1 MDKAV
6 ILSTGEELITGKVV
20 DTNSS
25 YIADKLFFLGVEV
38 VAILK
43 VGDDRERLL
52 WAFQHAAE
60 LGNLIIGTGELGPTV
75 DDLTSDTVAQFLHRP
90 LELDERVAAALK
102 RRFEDRGRP
111 WTENNLKQAQF
122 PKGAEVIPNPR
133 GTAPGFRVELGERKW
148 LIWLS
153 GVPREMVGMMQESV
167 VPWISQTL
175 ITDEIATTTFKVY
188 GLTESK
194 LDDILKPIQ
203 LPHGVQLSFRAHYPD
218 LSLRLT
224 YRGGNE
230 ESEQF
235 QGLKARIGN
244 LIQPYVYGE
253 GDETLEEI
261 VGKLLRK
268 NGWTLALAESCT
280 GGFISHRI
288 TRIPGSSDYFNSS
301 AVTYS
306 NDAKMALL
314 GVKKTT
320 LKRFGPVSRE
330 TAMEMAQGIKKK
342 TDANVGMSVTGIA
355 GPEGGTPEIPVGTV
369 WIGMAQL
376 HGDEAQ
382 IFHLQGDRERV
393 IQGASQAV
401 LHWLRKTLIETP

>member
-43 VGDDRERLL
+43 VGDNRERLL
-52 WAFQHAAE
+52 WAFDHAAE
-60 LGNLIIGTGELGPTV
+60 LGDLIIGTGGLGPTV
-75 DDLTSDTVAQFLHRP
+75 DDLTTETVARFLGRP
-90 LELDERVAAALK
+90 LELHEDVATALK

-122 PKGAEVIPNPR
+122 PEGAKVIPNPR
-133 GTAPGFRVELGERKW
+133 GTAPGFRIAIGEHKW

-153 GVPREMVGMMQESV
+153 GVPREMVEMMLQSV

-175 ITDEIATTTFKVY
+175 KTDEVAAATFKIY

-194 LDDILKPIQ
+194 LDDILKPVH
-203 LPHGVQLSFRAHYPD
+203 LPNGVQLSFRAHYPD
-218 LSLRLT
+218 LSLRLI
-224 YRGGNE
+224 YRGGKE
-230 ESEQF
+230 DSEQF
-235 QGLKARIGN
+235 QGLKARIGK
-244 LIQPYVYGE
+244 LIQPYVFGE

-261 VGKLLRK
+261 VGRLLLK

-280 GGFISHRI
+280 GGYISHRI
-288 TRIPGSSDYFNSS
+288 TRVPGSSDYFKSS

-306 NDAKMALL
+306 NEAKMVFL
-314 GVKKTT
+314 GVKKST
-320 LKRFGPVSRE
+320 LNRFGPVSRE
-330 TAMEMAQGIKKK
+330 TAIEMAQGIRKK
-342 TDANVGMSVTGIA
+342 TGANVGMSVTGIA
-355 GPEGGTPEIPVGTV
+355 GPDGGSPEIPVGTV
-369 WIGMAQL
+369 WIGMAQP
-376 HGDEAQ
+376 HGEEAQ
-382 IFHLQGDRERV
+382 LFHLQGDRERV

-401 LHWLRKTLIETP
+401 LHWLRKVLL

>member
-43 VGDDRERLL
+43 VGDNRERLL
-52 WAFQHAAE
+52 WAIDHAAE
-60 LGNLIIGTGELGPTV
+60 LGDLIIGRGGLGPTV
-75 DDLTSDTVAQFLHRP
+75 DDLTTETVARYIGRP
-90 LELDERVAAALK
+90 LELHEDVATALK

-122 PKGAEVIPNPR
+122 PEGAKVIPNPR
-133 GTAPGFRVELGERKW
+133 GTAPGFRIAIGEHKW

-153 GVPREMVGMMQESV
+153 GVPREMVEMMLQSV

-175 ITDEIATTTFKVY
+175 KTDEVAAATFKIY

-194 LDDILKPIQ
+194 LDDILKPVH
-203 LPHGVQLSFRAHYPD
+203 LPNGVQLSFRAHYPD
-218 LSLRLT
+218 LSLRLI
-224 YRGGNE
+224 YRGGKE
-230 ESEQF
+230 DSEQF
-235 QGLKARIGN
+235 QGLKARIGK
-244 LIQPYVYGE
+244 LIQPYVFGE

-261 VGKLLRK
+261 VGRLLLK

-280 GGFISHRI
+280 GGYISHRI
-288 TRIPGSSDYFNSS
+288 TRVPGSSDYFKSS

-306 NDAKMALL
+306 NEAKMAFL
-314 GVKKTT
+314 GVKKST
-320 LKRFGPVSRE
+320 LNRFGPVSRE
-330 TAMEMAQGIKKK
+330 TAIEMAQGIRKK
-342 TDANVGMSVTGIA
+342 TGANVGMSVTGIA
-355 GPEGGTPEIPVGTV
+355 GPDGGSPEIPVGTA
-369 WIGMAQL
+369 WIGMAQP
-376 HGDEAQ
+376 HGEEAQ

-401 LHWLRKTLIETP
+401 LHWLRKVLL

>member
-43 VGDDRERLL
+43 VGDNRERLL
-52 WAFQHAAE
+52 WAIDHAAE
-60 LGNLIIGTGELGPTV
+60 LGDLIIGTGGLGPTV
-75 DDLTSDTVAQFLHRP
+75 DDLTTETVARYIGRP
-90 LELDERVAAALK
+90 LELHEDVATALK

-122 PKGAEVIPNPR
+122 PEGAKVIPNPR
-133 GTAPGFRVELGERKW
+133 GTAPGFRIAIGEHKW

-153 GVPREMVGMMQESV
+153 GVPREMVEMMLQSV

-175 ITDEIATTTFKVY
+175 KTDEVAAATFKIY

-194 LDDILKPIQ
+194 LDDILKPVH
-203 LPHGVQLSFRAHYPD
+203 LPNGVQLSFRAHYPD
-218 LSLRLT
+218 LSLRLI
-224 YRGGNE
+224 YRGGKE
-230 ESEQF
+230 DSEQF
-235 QGLKARIGN
+235 QGLKARIGK
-244 LIQPYVYGE
+244 LIQPYVFGE

-261 VGKLLRK
+261 VGRLLLK

-280 GGFISHRI
+280 GGYISHRI
-288 TRIPGSSDYFNSS
+288 TRVPGSSDYFKSS

-306 NDAKMALL
+306 NEAKMAFL
-314 GVKKTT
+314 GVKKST
-320 LKRFGPVSRE
+320 LNRFGPVSRE
-330 TAMEMAQGIKKK
+330 TAIEMAQGIRKK
-342 TDANVGMSVTGIA
+342 TGANVGMSVTGIA
-355 GPEGGTPEIPVGTV
+355 GPDGGSPEIPVGTV
-369 WIGMAQL
+369 WIGMAQP
-376 HGDEAQ
+376 HGEEAQ

-401 LHWLRKTLIETP
+401 LHWLRKVLL

>member
-43 VGDDRERLL
+43 VGDNRERLL
-52 WAFQHAAE
+52 WAIDHAAE
-60 LGNLIIGTGELGPTV
+60 LGDLIIGTGGLGPTV
-75 DDLTSDTVAQFLHRP
+75 DDLTTETVARYIGRP
-90 LELDERVAAALK
+90 LELHEDVATALK

-122 PKGAEVIPNPR
+122 PEGAKVIPNPR
-133 GTAPGFRVELGERKW
+133 GTAPGFRIAIGEHKW

-153 GVPREMVGMMQESV
+153 GVPREMVEMMLQSV

-175 ITDEIATTTFKVY
+175 KTDEVAAATFKIY

-194 LDDILKPIQ
+194 LDDILKPVH
-203 LPHGVQLSFRAHYPD
+203 LPNGVQLSFRAHYPD
-218 LSLRLT
+218 LSLRLI
-224 YRGGNE
+224 YRGGKE
-230 ESEQF
+230 DSEQF
-235 QGLKARIGN
+235 QGLKARIGK
-244 LIQPYVYGE
+244 LIQPYVFGE

-261 VGKLLRK
+261 VGRLLLK

-280 GGFISHRI
+280 GGYISHRI
-288 TRIPGSSDYFNSS
+288 TRVPGSSDYFKSS

-306 NDAKMALL
+306 NEAKMAFL
-314 GVKKTT
+314 GVKKST
-320 LKRFGPVSRE
+320 LNRFGPVSRE
-330 TAMEMAQGIKKK
+330 TAIEMAQGIRKK
-342 TDANVGMSVTGIA
+342 TGANVGMSVTGIA
-355 GPEGGTPEIPVGTV
+355 GPDGGSPEIPVGTA
-369 WIGMAQL
+369 WIGMAQP
-376 HGDEAQ
+376 HGEEAQ

-401 LHWLRKTLIETP
+401 LHWLRKVLL

>member
-43 VGDDRERLL
+43 VGDNRERLL
-52 WAFQHAAE
+52 WALDHAAE
-60 LGNLIIGTGELGPTV
+60 LGDLIIGTGGLGPTV
-75 DDLTSDTVAQFLHRP
+75 DDLTTETVARYIGRP
-90 LELDERVAAALK
+90 LELHEDVATALK

-122 PKGAEVIPNPR
+122 PEGAKVIPNPR
-133 GTAPGFRVELGERKW
+133 GTAPGFRIAIGEHKW

-153 GVPREMVGMMQESV
+153 GVPREMVEMMLQSV

-175 ITDEIATTTFKVY
+175 KTDEVAAATFKIY

-194 LDDILKPIQ
+194 LDDILKPVH
-203 LPHGVQLSFRAHYPD
+203 LPNGVQLSFRAHYPD
-218 LSLRLT
+218 LSLRLI
-224 YRGGNE
+224 YRGGKE
-230 ESEQF
+230 DSEQF
-235 QGLKARIGN
+235 QGLKARIGK
-244 LIQPYVYGE
+244 LIQPYVFGE

-261 VGKLLRK
+261 VGRLLLK

-280 GGFISHRI
+280 GGYISHRI
-288 TRIPGSSDYFNSS
+288 TRVPGSSDYFKSS

-306 NDAKMALL
+306 NEAKMAFL
-314 GVKKTT
+314 GVKKST
-320 LKRFGPVSRE
+320 LNRFGPVSRE
-330 TAMEMAQGIKKK
+330 TAIEMAQGIRKK
-342 TDANVGMSVTGIA
+342 TGANVGMSVTGIA
-355 GPEGGTPEIPVGTV
+355 GPDGGSPEIPVGTV
-369 WIGMAQL
+369 WIGMAQP
-376 HGDEAQ
+376 HGEEAQ

-401 LHWLRKTLIETP
+401 LHWLRKVLL

>member
-43 VGDDRERLL
+43 VGDNRERLL
-52 WAFQHAAE
+52 WAFDHAAE
-60 LGNLIIGTGELGPTV
+60 LGDLIIGTGGLGPTV
-75 DDLTSDTVAQFLHRP
+75 DDLTTETVARYIGRP
-90 LELDERVAAALK
+90 LELHEDVATALK

-122 PKGAEVIPNPR
+122 PEGAKVIPNPR
-133 GTAPGFRVELGERKW
+133 GTAPGFRIAIGEHKW

-153 GVPREMVGMMQESV
+153 GVPREMVEMMLQSV

-175 ITDEIATTTFKVY
+175 ITDEVAAATFKIY

-194 LDDILKPIQ
+194 LDDILKPVH
-203 LPHGVQLSFRAHYPD
+203 LPNGVQLSFRAHYPD
-218 LSLRLT
+218 LSLRLI
-224 YRGGNE
+224 YRGGKE
-230 ESEQF
+230 DSEQF
-235 QGLKARIGN
+235 QGLKARIGK
-244 LIQPYVYGE
+244 LIQPYVFGE

-261 VGKLLRK
+261 VGRLLLK

-280 GGFISHRI
+280 GGYISHRI
-288 TRIPGSSDYFNSS
+288 TRVPGSSDYFKSS

-306 NDAKMALL
+306 NEAKMAFL
-314 GVKKTT
+314 GVKKST
-320 LKRFGPVSRE
+320 LNRFGPVSRE
-330 TAMEMAQGIKKK
+330 TAIEMAQGIRKK
-342 TDANVGMSVTGIA
+342 TGANVGMSVTGIA
-355 GPEGGTPEIPVGTV
+355 GPDGGSPEIPVGTV
-369 WIGMAQL
+369 WIGMAQP
-376 HGDEAQ
+376 HGEEAQ

-401 LHWLRKTLIETP
+401 LHWLRKVLL

>member
-43 VGDDRERLL
+43 VGDNRERLL
-52 WAFQHAAE
+52 WAFDHAAE
-60 LGNLIIGTGELGPTV
+60 LGDLIIGTGGLGPTV
-75 DDLTSDTVAQFLHRP
+75 DDLTTETVARYIGRP
-90 LELDERVAAALK
+90 LELHEDVATALK

-122 PKGAEVIPNPR
+122 PEGAQVIPNPR
-133 GTAPGFRVELGERKW
+133 GTAPGFRIAIGEHKW

-153 GVPREMVGMMQESV
+153 GVPREMVEMMLQSV

-175 ITDEIATTTFKVY
+175 KTDEVAAATFKIY

-194 LDDILKPIQ
+194 LDDILKPIH
-203 LPHGVQLSFRAHYPD
+203 LPNGVQLSFRAHYPD
-218 LSLRLT
+218 LSLRLI
-224 YRGGNE
+224 YRGGKE
-230 ESEQF
+230 DSEQF
-235 QGLKARIGN
+235 QGLKARIGK
-244 LIQPYVYGE
+244 LIQPYVFGE

-261 VGKLLRK
+261 VGRLLLK

-280 GGFISHRI
+280 GGYISHRI
-288 TRIPGSSDYFNSS
+288 TRVPGSSDYFKSS

-306 NDAKMALL
+306 NEAKMAFL
-314 GVKKTT
+314 GVKKST
-320 LKRFGPVSRE
+320 LNRFGPVSRE
-330 TAMEMAQGIKKK
+330 TAIEMAQGIRKK
-342 TDANVGMSVTGIA
+342 TGANVGMSVTGIA
-355 GPEGGTPEIPVGTV
+355 GPDGGSPEIPVGTV
-369 WIGMAQL
+369 WIGMAQP
-376 HGDEAQ
+376 HGEEAQ

-401 LHWLRKTLIETP
+401 LHWLRKVLL